1 MTTEYLTKFF
11 PPSKTTELRGKINTF
26 VVKDRESLFKS
37 WERFKDLLLDC
48 PHHGIPKIELL
59 EIFFKGLDEDSQFKL
74 QSLSGGTFM
83 EKHVDDSWEFVE
95 KQALVIE
102 KYSHR
107 KSEGR
112 KAGAYEVSEVTM
124 SNFKLDAINNELKS
138 LRGLCATTLKS

>member
-1 MTTEYLTKFF
+1 
-11 PPSKTTELRGKINTF
+11 
-26 VVKDRESLFKS
+26 
-37 WERFKDLLLDC
+37 
-48 PHHGIPKIELL
+48 
-59 EIFFKGLDEDSQFKL
+59 
-74 QSLSGGTFM
+74 M
-83 EKHVDDSWEFVE
+83 EKHVDEAWEFVE

-138 LRGLCATTLKS
+138 LRELCATTLKNQASPQVQVQANLSSKEEDVNYMERGN